1 LLLLVVRVR
10 VWLGLPP
17 LAWLVVRVRVSRLLS
32 LRVGLLLLPLLVRGS
47 GQSVL
52 LPLFLAVRSLERSL
66 ACRRRRSSH
75 RRWCGYTRV
84 GYAPSAAVLPAGPQQ
99 RRLLLS
105 LRPVRVRAGRGL
117 PRLALLLVQVQV
129 SPPLLSL
136 RVALLLLPLLVRGS
150 GESVL
155 LPLFLA
161 ARSPAPSLACR
172 RRRSSC
178 RRWCRYT
185 PARYTPS
192 EGLPSGPQQGL
203 LLPLSLLAHARVWP
217 VLPLAP
223 VVRNQLRSLE
233 RRRCRSSRR
242 GCCRYSRAAC
252 RPSSEGL
259 PWGQGGRAG
268 GVTPR
273 QAR

>member
-1 LLLLVVRVR
+1 M
-10 VWLGLPP
+10 
-17 LAWLVVRVRVSRLLS
+17 
-32 LRVGLLLLPLLVRGS
+32 
-47 GQSVL
+47 
-52 LPLFLAVRSLERSL
+52 PLFLAVRSLVRSM
-66 ACRRRRSSH
+66 ACRRRRSSR
-75 RRWCGYTRV
+75 RRWCRYTGVGYT
-84 GYAPSAAVLPAGPQQ
+84 PSAEVLPAGLQQ
-99 RRLLLS
+99 LS
-105 LRPVRVRAGRGL
+105 LRLVRVRAGRGL
-117 PRLALLLVQVQV
+117 PPLALPLAQVQV

-136 RVALLLLPLLVRGS
+136 RVGLLLLPLLVRGS

-161 ARSPAPSLACR
+161 VRSLVRSLACR
-172 RRRSSC
+172 RRHSSH

-192 EGLPSGPQQGL
+192 EGLPSDPQQGL

-217 VLPLAP
+217 VLPQSP
-223 VVRNQLRSLE
+223 VLRSQPRSLE
-233 RRRCRSSRR
+233 CRRCRSSRR
-242 GCCRYSRAAC
+242 RWCRYSRAAC